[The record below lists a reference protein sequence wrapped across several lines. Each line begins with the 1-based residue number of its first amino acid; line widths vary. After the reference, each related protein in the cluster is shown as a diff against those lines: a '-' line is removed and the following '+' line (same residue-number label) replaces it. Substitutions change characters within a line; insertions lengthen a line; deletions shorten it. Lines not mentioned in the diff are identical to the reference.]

1 MKTNLLE
8 EALSLPLPER
18 IELADEIY
26 RSVDGETDD
35 SISPGVLAEMER
47 RDAEH
52 EANPKSGCTIE
63 ELEKELF
70 KSRPLEASS
79 PCRNPIEVIEA

>member
-1 MKTNLLE
+1 MKLHLLE

-26 RSVDGETDD
+26 RSVDRETDEA
-35 SISPGVLAEMER
+35 ILPGELAEMER

-52 EANPKSGCTIE
+52 EANPTSGCTIE

-70 KSRPLEASS
+70 KGK
-79 PCRNPIEVIEA
+79 